1 MAAIFRLSIKQ
12 LAGPRR
18 LLLLLLLA
26 ALPIGLA
33 VLVSLTLGEDET
45 SNEEFVD
52 GLLDGLLV
60 AGVMPIIS
68 LVLAT
73 ALFGNEVEDRT
84 LSYLVLRPV
93 SRYQIVL
100 AKLGAA
106 LVIGVP
112 LVVLSGVIATWLGG
126 SGVLG
131 SKVVLLGNDAV
142 AIAAVGIAL
151 LLGFAAYT
159 ALFTWAGLMS
169 TKALPYALVYVV
181 LWEGVVSS
189 FLGGIRY
196 LSVRGYT
203 LGLVHG
209 LDERSFGELADRVI
223 EFPAALVG
231 VVAVTAGFFLLT
243 VKRLHDMDVP

>member
-12 LAGPRR
+12 LAGPWR
-18 LLLLLLLA
+18 LLLLFLLA
-26 ALPIGLA
+26 ALPVGLA
-33 VLVSLTLGEDET
+33 LLLTLTQGEDET
-45 SNEEFVD
+45 SNSGYINF
-52 GLLDGLLV
+52 LDGLLIG
-60 AGVMPIIS
+60 AVMPVIS

-73 ALFGNEVEDRT
+73 AAFGNEVEDHT
-84 LSYLVLRPV
+84 LNYLVLKPI
-93 SRYQIVL
+93 SRYKIVL
-100 AKLGAA
+100 AKLLAT
-106 LVIGVP
+106 LVIGCP
-112 LVVLSGVIATWLGG
+112 LVVISGVAATLIGDGG
-126 SGVLG
+126 MGAKLIVLD
-131 SKVVLLGNDAV
+131 STPQAV
-142 AIAAVGIAL
+142 AAVGIAL

-169 TKALPYALVYVV
+169 TKALYYALVYVV

>member
-12 LAGPRR
+12 LAGPWR
-18 LLLLLLLA
+18 LLLLFLLA
-26 ALPIGLA
+26 ALPVG
-33 VLVSLTLGEDET
+33 LTLLLTLAQGEDET
-45 SNEEFVD
+45 SNSGYINF
-52 GLLDGLLV
+52 LDGLLIS
-60 AGVMPIIS
+60 AVMPVIS

-73 ALFGNEVEDRT
+73 TAFGNEVEDHT
-84 LSYLVLRPV
+84 LNYLVLKPI
-93 SRYQIVL
+93 SRYKIVL
-100 AKLGAA
+100 AKLLAT
-106 LVIGVP
+106 LVIGCP
-112 LVVLSGVIATWLGG
+112 LVVISGVAAILIGDGG
-126 SGVLG
+126 MGAKL
-131 SKVVLLGNDAV
+131 VVLDSTPQAV
-142 AIAAVGIAL
+142 AAVGIAL
-151 LLGFAAYT
+151 LLGSLTYSS
-159 ALFTWAGLMS
+159 LFTWAGLMS
-169 TKALPYALVYVV
+169 TNAMYYALVYVV

>member
-12 LAGPRR
+12 LAGPWR
-18 LLLLLLLA
+18 LLLLFLLA
-26 ALPIGLA
+26 ALPVGLA
-33 VLVSLTLGEDET
+33 LLLTLTQGEDET
-45 SNEEFVD
+45 SNSGYINF
-52 GLLDGLLV
+52 LDGLLIG
-60 AGVMPIIS
+60 AVMPIIS

-73 ALFGNEVEDRT
+73 TAFGNEVEDHT
-84 LSYLVLRPV
+84 LNYLVLKPI
-93 SRYQIVL
+93 SRYKIVL
-100 AKLGAA
+100 AKLLAT
-106 LVIGVP
+106 LVIGCP
-112 LVVLSGVIATWLGG
+112 LVVISGVAVILIGDGG
-126 SGVLG
+126 MGAKL
-131 SKVVLLGNDAV
+131 VVLDSTPQAV
-142 AIAAVGIAL
+142 AAVGIAL
-151 LLGFAAYT
+151 FLGSVTYSAV
-159 ALFTWAGLMS
+159 FTWAGLMS
-169 TKALPYALVYVV
+169 TNAMYYALVYVV

-209 LDERSFGELADRVI
+209 LDERSFRELADRVI